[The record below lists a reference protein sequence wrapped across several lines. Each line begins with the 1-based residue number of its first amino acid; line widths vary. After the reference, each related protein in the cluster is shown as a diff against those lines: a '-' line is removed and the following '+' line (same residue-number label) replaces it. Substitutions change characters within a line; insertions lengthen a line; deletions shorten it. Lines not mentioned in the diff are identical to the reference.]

1 MGLPERTPEHG
12 SPDSSY
18 AATPVGN
25 GPLEYGNYIPG
36 SVDGRE
42 SVYRG
47 SAATHTTQGLSTQQ
61 QQKQPPQQHVPI
73 AIVGM
78 ACRLPGECST
88 PSRLWDFLSEGKSS
102 WKPRAPRDR
111 FNYDAFSHEDPDFD
125 GTFCVAGGHFNDYV
139 DLSRFDSSFFGL
151 PQSEARVLDPQQR
164 LLLETSYECLENG
177 GIPMESLA
185 GRKVGCFVAFSMGG
199 KPSLPVI
206 CFKFSPSSLLYPPRL
221 GTQVSNLSFA

>member
-12 SPDSSY
+12 SPDSSC
-18 AATPVGN
+18 AATPVAN
-25 GPLEYGNYIPG
+25 GPLEYGNYMPG
-36 SVDGRE
+36 SADGRE
-42 SVYRG
+42 PVHRDFV
-47 SAATHTTQGLSTQQ
+47 ATHTTQGLST
-61 QQKQPPQQHVPI
+61 QQHVPI

-102 WKPRAPRDR
+102 WKPGAPRDR
-111 FNYDAFSHEDPDFD
+111 FNYSAFSHEDPDFD

-139 DLSRFDSSFFGL
+139 DLSRFDLSFFGL
-151 PQSEARVLDPQQR
+151 PQSEARVLDPQQK

-199 KPSLPVI
+199 KPLLHSI
-206 CFKFSPSSLLYPPRL
+206 CSQFSHSSLLFS
-221 GTQVSNLSFA
+221 SNLGM